1 MPQIVWE
8 KHENLMANWFQVH
21 LEICP
26 QLDSILLA
34 DIGWLLSKGFAGMRQ
49 RCLDLNIKYS
59 ALLMTVCLLLTC
71 SFLYPFYCLGWQ
83 HSILLREIHCLQIF
97 WHAKELTYTISFKPK
112 HTASKLLNSA
122 DIPKTEL
129 SHTEAK
135 ESDKEIVKICQ
146 NLVLK
151 ERNPI

>member
-59 ALLMTVCLLLTC
+59 ALLMTVCLLLC
-71 SFLYPFYCLGWQ
+71 SFFIYILLCVECLGWH
-83 HSILLREIHCLQIF
+83 HSVLPKKICCLQIF
-97 WHAKELTYTISFKPK
+97 WHSKEQTYNISFKPK
-112 HTASKLLNSA
+112 HAALKLLNA
-122 DIPKTEL
+122 IDIPEIQL
-129 SHTEAK
+129 SCTK
-135 ESDKEIVKICQ
+135 KRSLI
-146 NLVLK
+146 
-151 ERNPI
+151 R

>member
-59 ALLMTVCLLLTC
+59 ALLMTVCLLLAC
-71 SFLYPFYCLGWQ
+71 SFFMYILLCGECLGWH
-83 HSILLREIHCLQIF
+83 HSILLKKMCCLQIF
-97 WHAKELTYTISFKPK
+97 WHAKEQTYNISFKPK
-112 HTASKLLNSA
+112 HTASKHLDSI
-122 DIPKTEL
+122 DIPTIKL
-129 SHTEAK
+129 SCTK
-135 ESDKEIVKICQ
+135 KRSLI
-146 NLVLK
+146 
-151 ERNPI
+151 R

>member
-49 RCLDLNIKYS
+49 RCLDLNVKYS
-59 ALLMTVCLLLTC
+59 ALLMTVYFLLAC
-71 SFLYPFYCLGWQ
+71 SCFIY
-83 HSILLREIHCLQIF
+83 ILLFIVYIYFIVTVFYHKICYLQILC
-97 WHAKELTYTISFKPK
+97 HSKEQAYNISFKLK
-112 HTASKLLNSA
+112 HTASKLLNSIG
-122 DIPKTEL
+122 IPRIKL
-129 SHTEAK
+129 SCRK
-135 ESDKEIVKICQ
+135 QRSVII
-146 NLVLK
+146 
-151 ERNPI
+151 

>member
-21 LEICP
+21 LEIRP

-59 ALLMTVCLLLTC
+59 TLLMTVCLLLTC
-71 SFLYPFYCLGWQ
+71 SFFIYILLCGECWGW
-83 HSILLREIHCLQIF
+83 HRSILCKKVCCLQVLL
-97 WHAKELTYTISFKPK
+97 HTKDQTYNTSFKPK
-112 HTASKLLNSA
+112 HTASKLLNS
-122 DIPKTEL
+122 IHNPKIKL
-129 SHTEAK
+129 SCTK
-135 ESDKEIVKICQ
+135 KQSLI
-146 NLVLK
+146 
-151 ERNPI
+151 R